1 MTALREEELW
11 ISPEDYLEGEKLSP
25 VKHEYVEGRVF
36 AMAGASD
43 DHGIIA
49 GNIFGHL
56 WNQLRGK
63 KCESF
68 AADMKVRIPPGLPNN
83 ELSFYY
89 PDVVVACQPENE
101 PNRYVREFPALVVEV
116 LSPSNRATDLREK
129 RAAYLRIDSLEY
141 CLLVEQ
147 DRMEVTVYRRAG
159 RNWEIMRWRKPE
171 DVIHLGGIEC
181 ELTLAQIYERVTF
194 ASAA

>member
-1 MTALREEELW
+1 MIALREEELW
-11 ISPEDYLEGEKLSP
+11 ISVEDYLEGEKLAP

-43 DHGIIA
+43 MHGIIV
-49 GNIFGHL
+49 GNISANL

-63 KCESF
+63 KCQTF
-68 AADMKVRIPPGLPNN
+68 TADMKVRIPPSLPNE

-89 PDVVVACQPENE
+89 PDVVVACEPEKE
-101 PNRYVREFPALVVEV
+101 RDPFYREYPSLVCEV

-141 CLLVEQ
+141 YLIVEQ
-147 DRMEVTVYRRAG
+147 DRVDVTVYRRTG
-159 RNWEIMRWRKPE
+159 RNWEIMRWTKPE
-171 DVIHLGGIEC
+171 DVIFLGGIEC

-194 ASAA
+194 AAA